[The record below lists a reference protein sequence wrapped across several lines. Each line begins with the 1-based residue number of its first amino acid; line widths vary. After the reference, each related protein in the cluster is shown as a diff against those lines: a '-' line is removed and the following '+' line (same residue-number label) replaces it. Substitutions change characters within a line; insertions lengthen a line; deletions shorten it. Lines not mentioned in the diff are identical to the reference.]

1 MNSTMRKV
9 SLRNIAA
16 HRVRLALTVLSVVL
30 GTAFI
35 SGSFMFTNSLS
46 NTFDSV
52 MNSSYRGVDV
62 VVGGGDTQPGVPK
75 ETADA
80 IAADEQ
86 VDKINITGN
95 TTVVVANDAREAI
108 QTRGGSSSISIF
120 YPPAE
125 QVGQALEITEGT
137 EPAGLD
143 EVVLNKAAAEEFGL
157 SLGQNLIVVDP
168 VARHEVTVV
177 GLYDMELDQGTSIN
191 LLMDATSYLE
201 RYTDGVF
208 YPGVNVSAVDGV
220 SAEDLVGDLQQE
232 YPGLSVETGQKLADE
247 TSQSIED
254 ALSFVNYFLIAFGL
268 VGLLVGTFL
277 IANTFSMIVAQRT
290 KEFALLRALGAS
302 KGQISRSVVAEA
314 FIVGMIGSALGIVA
328 GVGLVAVIKAVMAQ
342 TGTPLPNS
350 GLGLSVGAIAIPMIV
365 GTLVTVVS
373 AWAPARRAGQVEPVE
388 AMRSSETA
396 TPQPLKTRTIV
407 GVVMIA
413 LGLIIAGWA
422 VQWEAGT
429 TGNRA
434 SLVGVGTLLVIVG
447 FFLAGPALSLPL
459 VPPFGRL
466 IGLPFGSV
474 GKLASTNTQRNP
486 RRTSA
491 TAFALMLGVALVTA
505 IGMFGATMR
514 DSIADFA
521 DNEVSAEFVLSGPQ
535 MGGFPVPNDVP
546 DTVREVDGVNEVVFY
561 SHVPVAVDGQY
572 AYDYGGGRGMSD
584 VMSGDPSSLV
594 TMDVQEGSADLTGN
608 TVIVPRALADENGWS
623 VGDTV
628 SLSAPGISPSSVDL
642 RVGGV
647 FGESAIFQSFLISYD
662 AVSEIVPPQA
672 ATVMMVGVNSDG
684 TVDHEQLRANLEAA
698 VEDAIVVQVRDTDE
712 MVGEASMAI
721 DQMLSILYAL
731 LALAVIIAILG
742 IVNTLTLSVIE
753 RRQEIGML
761 RAVGM
766 QRGQV
771 RVMIILESV
780 QIAVFGALSGM
791 IIGLA
796 MGWAFLTVLADQG
809 LETISIPWNL
819 LITML
824 IGSGVVGVL
833 AALWPAQRAAK
844 TPPLDAIT
852 D

>member
-35 SGSFMFTNSLS
+35 SGSFMFTNSLQ

-52 MNSSYRGVDV
+52 MNTSYKGVDV
-62 VVGGGDTQPGVPK
+62 VVSAGDNQPGVPK
-75 ETADA
+75 ETGDA
-80 IAADEQ
+80 IAADAQ
-86 VDKINITGN
+86 VDKVNVSGS

-108 QTRGGSSSISIF
+108 QTGGGSSSISIF
-120 YPPAE
+120 YPPE
-125 QVGQALEITEGT
+125 QRVGQNLDMTQGVV
-137 EPAGLD
+137 PQGLD
-143 EVVLNKAAAEEFGL
+143 EVVVNAKAAEKFGI
-157 SLGQNLIVVDP
+157 SVGQKLIVVDP
-168 VARHEVTVV
+168 LARHEVNVV
-177 GLYDMELDQGTSIN
+177 GLYDVELDQGTSIN
-191 LLMDATSYLE
+191 LLMDSASYLE
-201 RYTDGVF
+201 QYTDGVF
-208 YPGVNVSAVDGV
+208 YPGLSVSAAAGV
-220 SAEDLVGDLQQE
+220 SPEDLVTHLQQT
-232 YPGLSVETGQKLADE
+232 YPDVKVETGQKLADE
-247 TSQSIED
+247 VSQSISD

-314 FIVGMIGSALGIVA
+314 FIVGLIGSALGIVA
-328 GVGLVAVIKAVMAQ
+328 GAGLVAVIKAVMAQ
-342 TGTPLPNS
+342 TGNPLPNS
-350 GLGLSVGAIAIPMIV
+350 GLGLSVSAIVIPLVV
-365 GTLVTVVS
+365 GTLVTVIS

-388 AMRSSETA
+388 AMRSSESA
-396 TPQPLKTRTIV
+396 SPQPLRNRTII

-413 LGLIIAGWA
+413 AGLIVAGWA
-422 VQWEAGT
+422 VQWEAGS

-434 SLVGVGTLLVIVG
+434 SLVGVGTLLVIIG

-521 DNEVSAEFVLSGPQ
+521 KNEVSAEFVLSGPQ
-535 MGGFPVPNDVP
+535 TGGFPVPSDVP
-546 DTVREVDGVNEVVFY
+546 DIVRGVDGVNEVVTY
-561 SHVPVAVDGQY
+561 SQVPVAIDGHY
-572 AYDYGGGRGMSD
+572 GHEYGGGQGMSD
-584 VMSGDPSSLV
+584 VISGDPSRLV
-594 TMDVQEGSADLTGN
+594 NMDVQEGSADLTGN
-608 TVIVPRALADENGWS
+608 TVIVPRPLADENNWH

-628 SLSAPGISPSSVDL
+628 TLSAPGMSPATVDL
-642 RVGGV
+642 KVGGI
-647 FGESAIFQSFLISYD
+647 FGEMGIFQSFLISYD

-672 ATVMMVGVNSDG
+672 ATVMMVGVNGDG
-684 TVDHEQLRANLEAA
+684 TADHEQLRANLEQA
-698 VEDAIVVQVRDTDE
+698 VRDAIVVQVRDTDE

-721 DQMLSILYAL
+721 NQMLSILYAL

-766 QRGQV
+766 QRNQV
-771 RVMIILESV
+771 RIMIILESI
-780 QIAVFGALSGM
+780 QISVFGAVSGM

-796 MGWAFLTVLADQG
+796 LGWAFLTVLADQG
-809 LETISIPWNL
+809 LNTISIPWNL
-819 LITML
+819 LVTML

-833 AALWPAQRAAK
+833 AALWPAQKAAK